1 MNKPANGCEN
11 LEMYAVGGLDPEERS
26 EFELHLLECAECA
39 AELAELTLLVD
50 LLPMAADPVQIPDG
64 MKDRV
69 LGHIFKDES
78 VQVKAYPSQ
87 ASPLNL
93 FKKQPEA
100 VPLEAEKAKVSPVVP
115 ILIKVDEGYVYGRK
129 RGTAKGNRIKP
140 WIYSALSAAVLI
152 LGVYSYN
159 LQQDINDLKSRIA
172 LLDRP
177 AEAVQVNNVV
187 ELSSTAKE
195 IVAKGLATIVIDAK
209 GTHLLVQ
216 AEQLPELKN
225 NEAYQVWLIKGK
237 ETPVNA
243 GTFMT
248 NNGTGGLYYTF
259 NPNNYDTIAITLEP
273 DAHGVMPRGK
283 PVLAAALVKS

>member
-1 MNKPANGCEN
+1 
-11 LEMYAVGGLDPEERS
+11 
-26 EFELHLLECAECA
+26 
-39 AELAELTLLVD
+39 
-50 LLPMAADPVQIPDG
+50 MAADPVQIPDG

-78 VQVKAYPSQ
+78 LQVEAYPSQ
-87 ASPLNL
+87 DSLSNL

-100 VPLEAEKAKVSPVVP
+100 VPLEAAKVSPVVP
-115 ILIKVDEGYVYGRK
+115 ILKEVDVEYVYGRK
-129 RGTAKGNRIKP
+129 RGAAKRNRIKP
-140 WIYSALSAAVLI
+140 WIYSGLSAAVLI

-159 LQQDINDLKSRIA
+159 LQQDISDLKSRIA

-177 AEAVQVNNVV
+177 AEAAQVNNVV

-248 NNGTGGLYYTF
+248 YNGTGGLYYTF

-283 PVLAAALVKS
+283 PVLAAALLKS

>member
-1 MNKPANGCEN
+1 MNKPENGCEN
-11 LEMYAVGGLDPEERS
+11 LEMYAVGGLEPEERS
-26 EFELHLLECAECA
+26 EFELHLQECAECA
-39 AELAELTLLVD
+39 AELAELSLLVD
-50 LLPMAADPVQIPDG
+50 LLPMAAEPVRIPDG

-69 LGHIFKDES
+69 LDHIFKNAS
-78 VQVKAYPSQ
+78 VQV
-87 ASPLNL
+87 
-93 FKKQPEA
+93 EA
-100 VPLEAEKAKVSPVVP
+100 LPPLEALPKLSNEQPEVTPLEASKVSAVVP
-115 ILIKVDEGYVYGRK
+115 ISNGDDYVYGRK
-129 RGTAKGNRIKP
+129 RGTTKGNRIKP
-140 WIYSALSAAVLI
+140 WIYSGLSAAVLI
-152 LGVYSYN
+152 LGVYSYS
-159 LQQDINDLKSRIA
+159 LQQDISDLKSRIA

-225 NEAYQVWLIKGK
+225 SEAYQVWLIKGK

-248 NNGTGGLYYTF
+248 HNGTGGLYYTF

-273 DAHGVMPRGK
+273 DAHGVLPRGK
-283 PVLAAALVKS
+283 PVLAAALLKS